1 MWKELL
7 TIVIVSVVSVVAL
20 FVLTKLMGN
29 KQISQ
34 MSMFDY
40 VIGISIGS
48 IAAEMA
54 TELEQPAYPL
64 FAMVVYALIA
74 FGISVWSSKS
84 LSFRK
89 LTTGKPILLL
99 DNGVIY
105 RDNMKKA
112 RLDLSDFLTLCRAA
126 GYFDLADIRTAIF
139 EHNGTVSFLPMAEKR
154 PVQGEDIAVYPKQQS
169 VATNVIM
176 DGKLMDKNLESTG
189 FSQVWLNARLRQ
201 QGFKSYRDVFLATL
215 DNAGNFAAFPMVAR
229 GPEWEPF
236 E

>member
-64 FAMVVYALIA
+64 LAMVVYALIA

-154 PVQGEDIAVYPKQQS
+154 PVQERTSRCIQSSRAWQRTSSWTENSWTKTSKALDFPKC
-169 VATNVIM
+169 
-176 DGKLMDKNLESTG
+176 GSTRG
-189 FSQVWLNARLRQ
+189 F
-201 QGFKSYRDVFLATL
+201 
-215 DNAGNFAAFPMVAR
+215 GNRV
-229 GPEWEPF
+229 
-236 E
+236 